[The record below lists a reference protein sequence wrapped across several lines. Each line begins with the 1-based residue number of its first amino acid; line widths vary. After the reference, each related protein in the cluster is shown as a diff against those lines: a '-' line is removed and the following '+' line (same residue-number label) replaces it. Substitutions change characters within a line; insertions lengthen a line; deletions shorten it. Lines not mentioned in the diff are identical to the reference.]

1 MSKKDTFETVEVY
14 FLSDM
19 IIIENTDNNTDIF
32 YIVNLDKDSFI

>member
-1 MSKKDTFETVEVY
+1 MSKKDTFETFEVY